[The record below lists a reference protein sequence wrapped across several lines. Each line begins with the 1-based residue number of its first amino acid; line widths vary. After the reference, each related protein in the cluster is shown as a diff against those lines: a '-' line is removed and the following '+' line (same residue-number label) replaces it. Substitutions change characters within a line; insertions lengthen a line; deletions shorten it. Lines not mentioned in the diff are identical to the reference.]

1 MKYYFIFKYIYCQDF
16 CQNDQQQK
24 FF

>member
-16 CQNDQQQK
+16 CQNDQHQK